1 MLKVKTFL
9 THFYNEETQ
18 YGSNF
23 QFLLICLV
31 HFQIESNFIKKMK
44 RIIFLLSSFLLTHQ
58 VSCLTGIYNQNIL
71 RLRHGLW
78 L

>member
-1 MLKVKTFL
+1 MLEVKTFL

-23 QFLLICLV
+23 QFLCLV